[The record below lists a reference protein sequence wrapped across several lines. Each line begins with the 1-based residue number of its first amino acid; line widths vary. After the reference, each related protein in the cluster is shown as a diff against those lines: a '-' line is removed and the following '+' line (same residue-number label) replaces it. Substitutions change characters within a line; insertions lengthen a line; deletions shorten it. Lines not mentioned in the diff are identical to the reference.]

1 MVSHDEQFRLFVEE
15 KQKLRQLNTKPEVI
29 KSEFIEPRQNSSGNA
44 PKSSLEP
51 YRSFMRSYVESI
63 NSSTFKV
70 TIGGVR
76 IGSAKYSRLAQI
88 NLKTRIITFSRFA
101 VENVP
106 ERARRYLVLH
116 ELAHVLEASHN
127 RDYWNYVKI
136 FEPEYKRI
144 GKDLDNIFKENVR
157 RHERQTKQNLD
168 GNTLPP
174 APFSTQALKQ
184 ANLIWTP
191 EFGNGYEA
199 IDASYPD
206 NREEEEDD
214 EGNTIETSF
223 DPDFYFDDSLE
234 DSFFGVI
241 TGGD

>member
-29 KSEFIEPRQNSSGNA
+29 KSGFIEPRQNGSGNA
-44 PKSSLEP
+44 PKSSLEL
-51 YRSFMRSYVESI
+51 YRTSMHSYVEGI
-63 NSSTFKV
+63 NNSTFKV

-116 ELAHVLEASHN
+116 ELAHVLEAGHN

-136 FEPEYKRI
+136 FEPDYKRI
-144 GKDLDNIFKENVR
+144 GKDLDNAFKENVR
-157 RHERQTKQNLD
+157 RHERQAKQNLVE
-168 GNTLPP
+168 NSLPS
-174 APFSTQALKQ
+174 APFDTQLLKQ

-191 EFGNGYEA
+191 KFGNVCEV
-199 IDASYPD
+199 D
-206 NREEEEDD
+206 EEDDEVD